1 MHVKYNLELKKLKI
15 YILLYF
21 ILCITDMSSIT
32 VTIDL
37 ARYPLL
43 INTDIR
49 INIDD
54 IIRNLIDIGY
64 DTKFG
69 LTTVITPNSVEP
81 LTIESSIYNHIASL
95 HKRTEKTEDT
105 MTELTTTLHKLIGI
119 SSNSAK
125 KGGFAE
131 GILEHTF
138 KMRYG
143 DIRFEAKNQTAH
155 SADAWLHLPD
165 NQIIM
170 LESKNYTNTV
180 SKKEL
185 EKFEADMITHNIHW
199 GILISFNSPIS
210 GMRELDY
217 YVFTHNKQTYVIFI
231 ISNIQNV
238 DDFHR
243 LLDLGLQLMRRHIQ
257 LDKQHI
263 KLDYVVQDI
272 TAALTDLHKL
282 IAKNNTLR
290 DAFYNMEREIH
301 KSTNEYYGIL
311 RNYQYEIDTTIRHI
325 IQKVDVVMCDSAQSI
340 MDGLYHGIGS
350 TTPNKEIANIVS
362 RIIDTCI
369 PKGWKLVT
377 GSNTDSTPK
386 FVTENGSTIASMKI
400 QSKKVVIII
409 HDRDLEIAFCIG
421 KEQNVLHNLEML
433 RGYTV

>member
-1 MHVKYNLELKKLKI
+1 M
-15 YILLYF
+15 
-21 ILCITDMSSIT
+21 TTIT
-32 VTIDL
+32 VSVDL
-37 ARYPLL
+37 SRYPLL
-43 INTDIR
+43 CNTHGEQLKA
-49 INIDD
+49 NIED

-69 LTTVITPNSVEP
+69 LTTIVQPNIHEP
-81 LTIESSIYNHIASL
+81 LTIESSIYNHISSL

-105 MTELTTTLHKLIGI
+105 MTELTSTLHKLIGI

-131 GILEHTF
+131 DILEHTI

-185 EKFEADMITHNIHW
+185 DKFEADMITHGVHW

-231 ISNIQNV
+231 ISNIQTV

-257 LDKQHI
+257 LEKQNI
-263 KLDYVVQDI
+263 KLDYVAQDVS
-272 TAALTDLHKL
+272 AALSDLHKL

-290 DAFYNMEREIH
+290 DAFYTMEREIH

-311 RNYQYEIDTTIRHI
+311 RNYQYEIDTTIQHI
-325 IQKVDVVMCDSAQSI
+325 IQKVDVIMCDSAQSI
-340 MDGLYHGIGS
+340 MDGLYRAS
-350 TTPNKEIANIVS
+350 TPNKDIANIVS
-362 RIIDTCI
+362 RIIDTCA
-369 PKGWKLVT
+369 PKGWKLLA
-377 GSNTDSTPK
+377 GTDSSPK
-386 FVTENGSTIASMKI
+386 FLAENGTTIATIKI
-400 QSKKVVIII
+400 QSKKVVVIL
-409 HDRDLEIAFCIG
+409 HDRDLEISFCIG
-421 KEQNVLHNLEML
+421 KEQTIIHNLEML
-433 RGYTV
+433 RGYTM

>member
-1 MHVKYNLELKKLKI
+1 
-15 YILLYF
+15 
-21 ILCITDMSSIT
+21 
-32 VTIDL
+32 
-37 ARYPLL
+37 
-43 INTDIR
+43 
-49 INIDD
+49 
-54 IIRNLIDIGY
+54 
-64 DTKFG
+64 
-69 LTTVITPNSVEP
+69 
-81 LTIESSIYNHIASL
+81 
-95 HKRTEKTEDT
+95 
-105 MTELTTTLHKLIGI
+105 
-119 SSNSAK
+119 
-125 KGGFAE
+125 
-131 GILEHTF
+131 
-138 KMRYG
+138 MRYG

-170 LESKNYTNTV
+170 LESKNYTNAV

-185 EKFEADMITHNIHW
+185 DKFEADMITHNIHW

-263 KLDYVVQDI
+263 KLDYVVHDI

-282 IAKNNTLR
+282 IAENNTLR
-290 DAFYNMEREIH
+290 DAFYTMEREIH

-325 IQKVDVVMCDSAQSI
+325 IQKVDVIMCDSAQSI
-340 MDGLYHGIGS
+340 MDGLYNGIG
-350 TTPNKEIANIVS
+350 TTPNKEIANIVT

-369 PKGWKLVT
+369 PKGWKLVSST
-377 GSNTDSTPK
+377 GSGVGACTDSSPMPAPK
-386 FVTENGSTIASMKI
+386 FVLENGSTIASMKI
-400 QSKKVVIII
+400 QSKKVVVII
-409 HDRDLEIAFCIG
+409 HERDLEIAFCIG
-421 KEQNVLHNLEML
+421 KEQTILHNLEML
-433 RGYTV
+433 RGYNV

>member
-1 MHVKYNLELKKLKI
+1 MTI
-15 YILLYF
+15 
-21 ILCITDMSSIT
+21 IT
-32 VTIDL
+32 VSVDL
-37 ARYPLL
+37 VRYPLL
-43 INTDIR
+43 TNNVQT
-49 INIDD
+49 NIED

-69 LTTVITPNSVEP
+69 LTTMIQPNIHEP
-81 LTIESSIYNHIASL
+81 LTIESSIYNHISSL

-119 SSNSAK
+119 SSNSVK

-180 SKKEL
+180 NKKEL
-185 EKFEADMITHNIHW
+185 DKFEADMITHNVHW

-217 YVFTHNKQTYVIFI
+217 YVFTHNKQTFVIFI

-257 LDKQHI
+257 LEKQNI
-263 KLDYVVQDI
+263 KFDYVAQDVS
-272 TAALTDLHKL
+272 AALTDLHKL

-325 IQKVDVVMCDSAQSI
+325 IQKVDVIMCDSAQSI
-340 MDGLYHGIGS
+340 MDGLYNGIGS
-350 TTPNKEIANIVS
+350 PTTPNKEIANIVS

-369 PKGWKLVT
+369 PKGWKLLT
-377 GSNTDSTPK
+377 GPDSTPK
-386 FVTENGSTIASMKI
+386 FSDENGTIIASMKI
-400 QSKKVVIII
+400 QSKKVVVIL
-409 HDRDLEIAFCIG
+409 HDRDLEISFCIG
-421 KEQNVLHNLEML
+421 KEHTLLHNLEML
-433 RGYTV
+433 RGYNV

>member
-1 MHVKYNLELKKLKI
+1 M
-15 YILLYF
+15 
-21 ILCITDMSSIT
+21 TTIT
-32 VTIDL
+32 VSVDL
-37 ARYPLL
+37 SRYPLL
-43 INTDIR
+43 CNTHGELKSTIE
-49 INIDD
+49 D

-69 LTTVITPNSVEP
+69 LTTMVQSNIQEP
-81 LTIESSIYNHIASL
+81 LTIESSIYNHISSL

-185 EKFEADMITHNIHW
+185 DKFEADMITHGVHW

-257 LDKQHI
+257 LDKQNI
-263 KLDYVVQDI
+263 KLDYVVQDV
-272 TAALTDLHKL
+272 TAALSDLHKL

-290 DAFYNMEREIH
+290 DAFYTMEREIH

-311 RNYQYEIDTTIRHI
+311 RNYQYEIDMTIRHI
-325 IQKVDVVMCDSAQSI
+325 IQKVDVVMCDSVQSI
-340 MDGLYHGIGS
+340 MDGLYHGIGAAA
-350 TTPNKEIANIVS
+350 TPNKEIANIVS

-369 PKGWKLVT
+369 HKGWKLVSSSGL
-377 GSNTDSTPK
+377 GSDSPTPK
-386 FVTENGSTIASMKI
+386 FVVENGATIASMKI
-400 QSKKVVIII
+400 QSKKVVVIL
-409 HDRDLEIAFCIG
+409 HDRDLEISFCIG
-421 KEQNVLHNLEML
+421 KEHTILHNLEML

>member
-1 MHVKYNLELKKLKI
+1 M
-15 YILLYF
+15 
-21 ILCITDMSSIT
+21 TTIT
-32 VTIDL
+32 VSVDL
-37 ARYPLL
+37 SRYPLL
-43 INTDIR
+43 CNTHGELTS
-49 INIDD
+49 NIDD

-69 LTTVITPNSVEP
+69 LTTMIQPNIHEP
-81 LTIESSIYNHIASL
+81 LTIESSIYNHISSL

-143 DIRFEAKNQTAH
+143 DIRFESKNQTAH

-185 EKFEADMITHNIHW
+185 EKFESDMITHNIQW

-217 YVFTHNKQTYVIFI
+217 YVFAHNKQTYVIFI
-231 ISNIQNV
+231 ISNIQTV

-257 LDKQHI
+257 LERQNI
-263 KLDYVVQDI
+263 KLDYVAQDVS
-272 TAALTDLHKL
+272 AALSDLHKL
-282 IAKNNTLR
+282 ITKNNTLR
-290 DAFYNMEREIH
+290 DAFYTMEREIH

-311 RNYQYEIDTTIRHI
+311 RNYQYEIDATIRHI
-325 IQKVDVVMCDSAQSI
+325 IQKVDVVMCDSVQSI
-340 MDGLYHGIGS
+340 MDGLYRGS
-350 TTPNKEIANIVS
+350 MPNKDIANIVS
-362 RIIDTCI
+362 RIIDTCVS
-369 PKGWKLVT
+369 KGWKFLA
-377 GSNTDSTPK
+377 GTDSSPK
-386 FVTENGSTIASMKI
+386 FLAENGTTIATIKI
-400 QSKKVVIII
+400 QSKKVVVII
-409 HDRDLEIAFCIG
+409 HERDLEIAFCIG
-421 KEQNVLHNLEML
+421 KEHAILHNLEML
-433 RGYTV
+433 RGYNV

>member
-1 MHVKYNLELKKLKI
+1 MTL
-15 YILLYF
+15 
-21 ILCITDMSSIT
+21 IT
-32 VTIDL
+32 VSIDL
-37 ARYPLL
+37 SRYPLL
-43 INTDIR
+43 INTNVTS
-49 INIDD
+49 NIDD
-54 IIRNLIDIGY
+54 MIRNLIDIGY

-69 LTTVITPNSVEP
+69 LTTVVTPNSAEP
-81 LTIESSIYNHIASL
+81 LTIESSIYSHISSL

-170 LESKNYTNTV
+170 LESKNYTNAV

-257 LDKQHI
+257 LDKQNI
-263 KLDYVVQDI
+263 KLDYVVQDV
-272 TAALTDLHKL
+272 TAALADLHKL

-340 MDGLYHGIGS
+340 MDGLYNGIGS
-350 TTPNKEIANIVS
+350 TTPNKEIANIVT
-362 RIIDTCI
+362 RIIDVCI
-369 PKGWKLVT
+369 PKGWKLFNGS
-377 GSNTDSTPK
+377 GSNTDSLPK
-386 FVTENGSTIASMKI
+386 FVSENGTIIASMKI
-400 QSKKVVIII
+400 QSKKVVVII

-421 KEQNVLHNLEML
+421 KEHTILHNLDML
-433 RGYTV
+433 RGYDV

>member
-1 MHVKYNLELKKLKI
+1 M
-15 YILLYF
+15 
-21 ILCITDMSSIT
+21 TTIT
-32 VTIDL
+32 VSVDL
-37 ARYPLL
+37 SRYPLL
-43 INTDIR
+43 CNS
-49 INIDD
+49 NITTNIEY

-69 LTTVITPNSVEP
+69 LTTIVQPNIHEP
-81 LTIESSIYNHIASL
+81 LTIESSIYNHISSL

-105 MTELTTTLHKLIGI
+105 MTELTSTLHKLIGI

-131 GILEHTF
+131 DILEHTI

-185 EKFEADMITHNIHW
+185 DKFEADMITHGVHW

-231 ISNIQNV
+231 ISNIQTV

-257 LDKQHI
+257 LEKQNI
-263 KLDYVVQDI
+263 KLDYVAQDV
-272 TAALTDLHKL
+272 TAALSDLHKL

-290 DAFYNMEREIH
+290 DAFYTMEREIH

-311 RNYQYEIDTTIRHI
+311 RNYQYEIDVSIRHI
-325 IQKVDVVMCDSAQSI
+325 IQKVDVIMCDSAQSI
-340 MDGLYHGIGS
+340 MDGLYNGIGAVA
-350 TTPNKEIANIVS
+350 TLNKEIANIVS

-369 PKGWKLVT
+369 PKGWKLAS
-377 GSNTDSTPK
+377 GTDSSPK
-386 FVTENGSTIASMKI
+386 FLAENGSTIATIKI
-400 QSKKVVIII
+400 QSKKVVVII
-409 HDRDLEIAFCIG
+409 HDRDLEISFCIG
-421 KEQNVLHNLEML
+421 KEQTILHNLEML

>member
-1 MHVKYNLELKKLKI
+1 M
-15 YILLYF
+15 
-21 ILCITDMSSIT
+21 TTIT
-32 VTIDL
+32 VSVDL
-37 ARYPLL
+37 SRYPLL
-43 INTDIR
+43 CNS
-49 INIDD
+49 NITTNIED

-69 LTTVITPNSVEP
+69 LTTVATPNIHEP
-81 LTIESSIYNHIASL
+81 LTIESSIYNHISSL

-105 MTELTTTLHKLIGI
+105 MTELTSTLHKLIGI

-131 GILEHTF
+131 DILEHTI

-185 EKFEADMITHNIHW
+185 DKFEADMITHGVHW

-231 ISNIQNV
+231 ISNIQTV

-257 LDKQHI
+257 LEKQNI
-263 KLDYVVQDI
+263 KLDYVAQDV
-272 TAALTDLHKL
+272 TAALYDLHKL

-290 DAFYNMEREIH
+290 DAFYTMEREIH

-311 RNYQYEIDTTIRHI
+311 RNYQYEIDVSIRHI
-325 IQKVDVVMCDSAQSI
+325 IQKVDVIMCDSAQSI
-340 MDGLYHGIGS
+340 MDGLYNGIGAVA
-350 TTPNKEIANIVS
+350 TPNKEIANIVS

-369 PKGWKLVT
+369 PKGWKLAS
-377 GSNTDSTPK
+377 GTDSSPK
-386 FVTENGSTIASMKI
+386 FLAENGSTIATIKI
-400 QSKKVVIII
+400 QSKKVVVII
-409 HDRDLEIAFCIG
+409 HDRDLEISFCIG
-421 KEQNVLHNLEML
+421 KEQTILHNLEML

>member
-1 MHVKYNLELKKLKI
+1 M
-15 YILLYF
+15 
-21 ILCITDMSSIT
+21 TTIT
-32 VTIDL
+32 VSVDL
-37 ARYPLL
+37 SRYPLL
-43 INTDIR
+43 CNTHGELKSTIE
-49 INIDD
+49 D

-69 LTTVITPNSVEP
+69 LTTMIQSNTHEP
-81 LTIESSIYNHIASL
+81 LTIESSIYNHISSL
-95 HKRTEKTEDT
+95 HKRTEKTDDT
-105 MTELTTTLHKLIGI
+105 MSELNATLHKLIGI
-119 SSNSAK
+119 SSNSSK

-231 ISNIQNV
+231 ISSIQNV

-257 LDKQHI
+257 LEKQNI
-263 KLDYVVQDI
+263 KLDYVVQDVT
-272 TAALTDLHKL
+272 TALSDLHKL

-290 DAFYNMEREIH
+290 HAFYTMEREIH

-325 IQKVDVVMCDSAQSI
+325 IQKVDVVMCDSVQSI
-340 MDGLYHGIGS
+340 MDGLYQGIGAAAS
-350 TTPNKEIANIVS
+350 PTNKEIVNIVS

-369 PKGWKLVT
+369 HKGWKLVT
-377 GSNTDSTPK
+377 GSNTDSSPK
-386 FVTENGSTIASMKI
+386 FVLDNGATIASMKI
-400 QSKKVVIII
+400 QSKKVVVILN
-409 HDRDLEIAFCIG
+409 DRDLEISFCIG
-421 KEQNVLHNLEML
+421 KEQTIISNLEML

>member
-1 MHVKYNLELKKLKI
+1 MTRKIHIELKKI
-15 YILLYF
+15 EY
-21 ILCITDMSSIT
+21 LCFALFLCRTLPDMTTIT
-32 VTIDL
+32 VSIDL
-37 ARYPLL
+37 SRYPLL
-43 INTDIR
+43 CNTHGELKSSIE
-49 INIDD
+49 D
-54 IIRNLIDIGY
+54 IIHNLIDIGY

-69 LTTVITPNSVEP
+69 LTTVVAPNSAEP
-81 LTIESSIYNHIASL
+81 LTIESSIYNHILYL
-95 HKRTEKTEDT
+95 HKRSEKTEDT

-170 LESKNYTNTV
+170 LESKNYTNIV

-185 EKFEADMITHNIHW
+185 EKFEADMITHGVHW

-257 LDKQHI
+257 LDKQNI
-263 KLDYVVQDI
+263 KLDYVVQDV
-272 TAALTDLHKL
+272 TMALTDLHKL

-290 DAFYNMEREIH
+290 DAFYTMEREIH

-325 IQKVDVVMCDSAQSI
+325 IQKVDVIMCDSAQSI
-340 MDGLYHGIGS
+340 MDGLYHGI
-350 TTPNKEIANIVS
+350 TPNKEIANIVS

-369 PKGWKLVT
+369 HKGWKLAT
-377 GSNTDSTPK
+377 GSNTDSSPK
-386 FVTENGSTIASMKI
+386 FAAENGATIASMKI
-400 QSKKVVIII
+400 QSKKVVVIL
-409 HDRDLEIAFCIG
+409 HDRDLEISFCIG
-421 KEQNVLHNLEML
+421 KEQTIISNLEML